1 MGFGQVVSSHDGRW
15 LLLRRV
21 VSEEGNGDIYALQT
35 GDSTLTPLLATP
47 AREVSPALSPDGK
60 WLAYVSTESG
70 KPEVYVRPFPDV
82 GSAKWQVS
90 LSGGFTPTWAHSGK
104 ELYYLDDSRALVAVT
119 VQLGTKFSFTNQ
131 KVLFSA
137 ATYSFAGS
145 YPTYDVAPDDS
156 RFVMIR
162 SVAPSAETELV
173 LIQNWAEELKT
184 RAQ

>member
-1 MGFGQVVSSHDGRW
+1 MGFGQAVATRDGHW

-21 VSEEGNGDIYALQT
+21 VSEEGNGDIYALRE
-35 GDSTLTPLLATP
+35 GDSTLTPLLTTP
-47 AREVSPALSPDGK
+47 ARESSPALSPDGK
-60 WLAYVSTESG
+60 WLAYVSNESG

-90 LSGGFTPTWAHSGK
+90 LSGGFTPMWAHNGK
-104 ELYYLDDSRALVAVT
+104 ELFYLDDARALIAVT
-119 VQLGTKFSFTNQ
+119 IQPGPTFTFGGQ

-137 ATYSFAGS
+137 SSYSFAGG
-145 YPTYDVAPDDS
+145 YPTFDVAPDDS

-173 LIQNWAEELKT
+173 LIQNWAEELKA